1 MFWVSPSK
9 IYISWNIL
17 CVIPLGVYLII
28 KYWTIIAFRMTA
40 LLYWIKQKFPEVL
53 WTKYDETIIET
64 KWCPI
69 TLVIII
75 KNSLDIFG

>member
-1 MFWVSPSK
+1 
-9 IYISWNIL
+9 
-17 CVIPLGVYLII
+17 
-28 KYWTIIAFRMTA
+28 MTA

-69 TLVIII
+69 PLVIII
-75 KNSLDIFG
+75 KNSLVLFG